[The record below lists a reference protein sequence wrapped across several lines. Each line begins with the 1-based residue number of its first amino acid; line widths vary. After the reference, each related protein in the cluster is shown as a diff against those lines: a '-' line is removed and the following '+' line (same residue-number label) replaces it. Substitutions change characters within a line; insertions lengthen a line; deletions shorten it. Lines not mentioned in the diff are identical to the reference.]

1 MYNLHDDKNG
11 DVDSQKPSPGQP
23 SNLLKLADTSEYEN
37 CNCRNKHKP
46 IGADGMVREH
56 VKSDR
61 CAKDSRRA
69 DNSVRDKKE
78 DTDDLL
84 QPRSADHVGHV
95 GDGVAASMCI
105 AEVALHNGAVCV
117 ECLPPED
124 IDRTG

>member
-1 MYNLHDDKNG
+1 
-11 DVDSQKPSPGQP
+11 
-23 SNLLKLADTSEYEN
+23 
-37 CNCRNKHKP
+37 
-46 IGADGMVREH
+46 MVREY

-105 AEVALHNGAVCV
+105 AEVALHNGAKNNHRKKLTL
-117 ECLPPED
+117 EKDDGSLNPSDGSKIDNPITLLED
-124 IDRTG
+124 FAIINSLLSSELNAATAEHAR